1 MLDKLYP
8 NNSCANWPV
17 VTGWQQASW
26 LQAGHMVGGALSQ
39 LLHSAPH
46 TSANTGLKAF
56 KLHFI
61 SFLFTAIQTNFSHCI
76 NCKCDISNFVVAIYT
91 LCKCD
96 ISNFV
101 VAVYTLIAIT
111 DFTKAS
117 LTLALSNWLYCTD
130 PIYWHHLFNTPL
142 TLIKKKTV
150 IIIITPH
157 QKTTHLEKPQSSP
170 SS

>member
-61 SFLFTAIQTNFSHCI
+61 SFLFTAFQTNFSHCI
-76 NCKCDISNFVVAIYT
+76 N
-91 LCKCD
+91 CKCD

-130 PIYWHHLFNTPL
+130 PVYWHHLFNTPL
-142 TLIKKKTV
+142 TLIKKKNCN
-150 IIIITPH
+150 H
-157 QKTTHLEKPQSSP
+157 NHYSP
-170 SS
+170 SKDHTSWETTIKPIILKNLFLRAS